1 MSTVGESRSTDVFDL
16 SGRTAIVTGGTRGIG
31 RELAAALADHGAQ
44 VVITG
49 RKQDSSEAAAAELSV
64 HGDVSGVAC
73 HMGDLDSISDLV
85 DHTVD
90 RYGRVDIVVN
100 NAANSLTQPMGE
112 LTPEAFDKSLAV
124 NLRGPVF
131 LVEKALPH
139 LKAGT
144 GSAVLNIISPWAFM
158 YSPQA
163 ALYAMGKNGLVAA
176 TRAMAASYARHG
188 IRVNAL
194 APGATDTDMV
204 QNNDAEAIKAM
215 ESASL
220 LQRLARPEEMVPP
233 ALLLVSDAGSFITGQ
248 VLMVDGG
255 TFPY

>member
-1 MSTVGESRSTDVFDL
+1 MGSLT
-16 SGRTAIVTGGTRGIG
+16 
-31 RELAAALADHGAQ
+31 
-44 VVITG
+44 
-49 RKQDSSEAAAAELSV
+49 SEAFEK
-64 HGDVSGVAC
+64 
-73 HMGDLDSISDLV
+73 SIS
-85 DHTVD
+85 
-90 RYGRVDIVVN
+90 
-100 NAANSLTQPMGE
+100 
-112 LTPEAFDKSLAV
+112 V

-131 LVEKALPH
+131 LVEQALPF
-139 LKAGT
+139 LKKGK
-144 GSAVLNIISPWAFM
+144 GSAVLNIISPWAFT

-176 TRAMAASYARHG
+176 TRAMAASYARFG

-204 QNNDAEAIKAM
+204 RNNDAAAIEAM
-215 ESASL
+215 ESQSL
-220 LQRLARPEEMVPP
+220 LKRLGRPEEMVPP

>member
-1 MSTVGESRSTDVFDL
+1 MGQEPKDVFDL
-16 SGRTAIVTGGTRGIG
+16 ANRTAIVTGGTRGIG
-31 RELAAALADHGAQ
+31 REIAAALAARGAR

-49 RKQDSSEAAAAELSV
+49 RKQASSEAAAAELSA
-64 HGDVSGVAC
+64 HGDVSGVSC
-73 HMGDLDSISDLV
+73 HMGDLDSIDALV
-85 DHTVD
+85 ATVAE
-90 RYGRVDIVVN
+90 RHGGIDIIVN
-100 NAANSLTQPMGE
+100 NAANSLTQPMGA
-112 LTPEAFDKSLAV
+112 LTPEAFDKSIAV

-131 LVEKALPH
+131 LVERALPH
-139 LKAGT
+139 LIAGT
-144 GSAVLNIISPWAFM
+144 GAAVLNIISPWAFM

-176 TRAMAASYARHG
+176 TRAMAASYAHYG

-204 QNNDAEAIKAM
+204 RNNDAAAIAAM

-220 LQRLARPEEMVPP
+220 LRRLGRPSEMVPP

>member
-1 MSTVGESRSTDVFDL
+1 
-16 SGRTAIVTGGTRGIG
+16 
-31 RELAAALADHGAQ
+31 
-44 VVITG
+44 
-49 RKQDSSEAAAAELSV
+49 
-64 HGDVSGVAC
+64 
-73 HMGDLDSISDLV
+73 MGDLDSIAALV
-85 DHTVD
+85 EQAAERH
-90 RYGRVDIVVN
+90 GGIDIVVN
-100 NAANSLTQPMGE
+100 NAANSLTQPMGG
-112 LTPEAFDKSLAV
+112 LTPEAFDKSIAV

-139 LKAGT
+139 LKNGT
-144 GSAVLNIISPWAFM
+144 GAAVLNIVSPWAFM

-176 TRAMAASYARHG
+176 TRAMAASFASDG

-204 QNNDAEAIKAM
+204 RNNDAAAIQAM

-220 LQRLARPEEMVPP
+220 LRRLGRPEEMVPP

>member
-1 MSTVGESRSTDVFDL
+1 MSTPGWQDPFDVE
-16 SGRTAIVTGGTRGIG
+16 GRVAIVTGGTRGIG
-31 RELAAALADHGAQ
+31 REIAAALAARAAR

-49 RKQDSSEAAAAELSV
+49 RKPDSSARAAEELAA
-64 HGDVSGVAC
+64 HGDVIGVSC
-73 HMGDLDSISDLV
+73 HMGDLDDVASLV
-85 DHTVD
+85 AQTVD
-90 RYGRVDIVVN
+90 RFGGIDIVVN
-100 NAANSLTQPMGE
+100 NAANSLTQPLGG
-112 LTPEAFDKSLAV
+112 LTPEAFDKSINV
-124 NLRGPVF
+124 NLRGPLF
-131 LVEKALPH
+131 LVEQALPH
-139 LKAGT
+139 LKRSSR
-144 GSAVLNIISPWAFM
+144 SAVLNIISPWAFM

-176 TRAMAASYARHG
+176 TRAMAAAYAQHG

-204 QNNDAEAIKAM
+204 RNNDPAAIEAM
-215 ESASL
+215 EAASL
-220 LQRLARPEEMVPP
+220 LGRLGRPEEMVPP